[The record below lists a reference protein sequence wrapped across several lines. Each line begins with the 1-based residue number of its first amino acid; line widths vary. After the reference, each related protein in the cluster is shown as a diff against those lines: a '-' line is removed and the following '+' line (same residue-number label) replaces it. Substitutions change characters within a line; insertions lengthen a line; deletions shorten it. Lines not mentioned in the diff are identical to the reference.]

1 METSVVRP
9 PSTGRP
15 LPGSVRPRPGAA
27 GKEMPSTKPNKTIPS
42 LFIFLSPS
50 GRKDLSEHAEH
61 YVDSI
66 LPEEMLLDL
75 REGVGETLMKAICLL
90 ARILEK

>member
-1 METSVVRP
+1 
-9 PSTGRP
+9 
-15 LPGSVRPRPGAA
+15 
-27 GKEMPSTKPNKTIPS
+27 MPSTKPNKTIPS